1 MLLLRAT
8 ILPISSSLLFCVFF
22 SFLRFRILFRLV
34 PVVAVAMNRAIAFA
48 YLLLGE
54 LEGDSI
60 KLQYF
65 IN

>member
-1 MLLLRAT
+1 
-8 ILPISSSLLFCVFF
+8 
-22 SFLRFRILFRLV
+22 
-34 PVVAVAMNRAIAFA
+34 MNRAIAFA